1 MASTKANDTENHLQ
15 VEHAQHIGKIQSLL
29 STTLQR
35 GNNKNSGSTSKRYKA
50 LLTCVICTG
59 DAHGN

>member
-1 MASTKANDTENHLQ
+1 MASSIAKDIEKHLQ

-29 STTLQR
+29 STALPQ
-35 GNNKNSGSTSKRYKA
+35 GDKKNPGRNSKRYKA
-50 LLTCVICTG
+50 LLTCVICNG